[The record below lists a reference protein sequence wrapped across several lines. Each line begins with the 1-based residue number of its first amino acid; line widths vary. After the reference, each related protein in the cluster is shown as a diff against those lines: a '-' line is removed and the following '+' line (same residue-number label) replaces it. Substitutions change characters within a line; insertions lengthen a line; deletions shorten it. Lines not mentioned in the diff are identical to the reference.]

1 MLKFIKYINKN
12 VDNLSEDEREKTLD
26 GLRDSIDMLD
36 NILVYILNLRTK
48 LAIKIAKIKVSMGMP
63 TYVPERE
70 RIIMERISK
79 KNKGPLSQ
87 ESLFRIYERVLDQSR
102 ATQRAE
108 TKRKDDGNEGI
119 EKNSI

>member
-1 MLKFIKYINKN
+1 MLKFIKYKNKN

-26 GLRDSIDMLD
+26 GLRDSIDTLD
-36 NILVYILNLRTK
+36 NILVYVLNLRTK

-108 TKRKDDGNEGI
+108 TKRKDDGTEGK
-119 EKNSI
+119 E